1 MRHDDKHDALPHS
14 FKNSEK
20 HTRIAYLLCNFGSRR
35 AVQFSRYRLPM
46 EAATLLFL
54 TLRNLKQKCAYIS
67 APGLLCSPILELTP
81 DASTFSKREGTTS
94 MSSRLPWLAGALVLA
109 SLAAGI
115 APASAAETGTKTM
128 PDSSIYPP
136 PTPPPVFD
144 TSPRREC
151 SLPSGPCDDNHR
163 VDN

>member
-1 MRHDDKHDALPHS
+1 MQTRATVTRHDDKHDALPHS

-35 AVQFSRYRLPM
+35 AVQFSRYRLPL

-81 DASTFSKREGTTS
+81 NASTFSKREGTTWRSS

-109 SLAAGI
+109 SLAASI

-144 TSPRREC
+144 TSPRQ
-151 SLPSGPCDDNHR
+151 SPN
-163 VDN
+163 N